1 MSTDKFP
8 MHAELSRASDS
19 AYEDSLHLEIPETF
33 SSIPSPDVRTKSI
46 PLRLT
51 SSRDNRSSLASKVSK
66 QEATRS
72 PSYFKEH
79 LFPLTSLPTSEYPSP
94 VIVKNEYP
102 ENQFPDSSFPAGDF
116 PNNGFPRINYP
127 IAILPENAFPPA
139 AYPRSHFPES
149 GIYPGL

>member
-19 AYEDSLHLEIPETF
+19 AYEDSLHLEFQETF
-33 SSIPSPDVRTKSI
+33 SSIPSPDVRTKSKG
-46 PLRLT
+46 LRLT
-51 SSRDNRSSLASKVSK
+51 SSGYNRSSLAIKVSK
-66 QEATRS
+66 QEATWS
-72 PSYFKEH
+72 PNDFKEH
-79 LFPLTSLPTSEYPSP
+79 LFPLTSLPTSEYPPP

-102 ENQFPDSSFPAGDF
+102 KNQFPDSRFPAGDF

-149 GIYPGL
+149 GIYPGV